1 MLAVSFVM
9 HKNKCCNSPHTAR
22 GRTTT
27 FIIEPKK
34 ARHALIAC
42 RASLYSMIQSLK
54 EISMRT
60 CTGGGQDESV
70 FVYGIDEE
78 PVRSDMAFAKADA
91 ISDEGVV
98 TMLFW

>member
-1 MLAVSFVM
+1 
-9 HKNKCCNSPHTAR
+9 
-22 GRTTT
+22 
-27 FIIEPKK
+27 
-34 ARHALIAC
+34 
-42 RASLYSMIQSLK
+42 
-54 EISMRT
+54 MRT

-78 PVRSDMAFAKADA
+78 PVRSDMVFAKAYA